1 MAKIKN
7 PILFSTYY
15 GVNPSDLEKL
25 GVLDPTLNVDT
36 RLFIDPLLL
45 SQSRHPEISIDSHD
59 AYEQHFRTIIKF
71 LKVSTRKYD
80 VAWKT
85 AKRLLFFPEIKW
97 TCLGYGAQSVSGSG
111 SGSEMTEQYIETARQ
126 IVALGVEDPD
136 LFAAMALFEEGV
148 GPDRISDMTT
158 NVILKDLIS
167 FNKRVL
173 GNLKI
178 PKTRQNLTLRNGNT
192 YNAELPEN
200 PFLHNS
206 EPVILVPSDILR
218 ALPVVTDWSEIAD
231 AASKNVQLR
240 KQVNRQITRIWEV
253 KSRRD
258 KSKIRRWALSGKE
271 DFEAFMNMIRSV
283 TPSSYDLNSDPK
295 GELFWR
301 RLASSLAT
309 DEPHTIITPARMDR
323 AGVEDVVGQIIE
335 QFRFLVEERRLSEE
349 LYHNGIPRP
358 EKAAQMLFFA
368 VAYAYCK
375 ANNLDL
381 TPEADTGNGP
391 VDFKVSSSFTGR
403 VLVEIKLSK
412 NTKLI
417 NGYTKQLEVYKR
429 GEETILGYY
438 LVINVGQMGKK
449 DEQLL
454 KIKNEAVA
462 NGLNVSPII
471 FVDGVRQKS
480 ASRL

>member
-1 MAKIKN
+1 
-7 PILFSTYY
+7 
-15 GVNPSDLEKL
+15 
-25 GVLDPTLNVDT
+25 
-36 RLFIDPLLL
+36 
-45 SQSRHPEISIDSHD
+45 
-59 AYEQHFRTIIKF
+59 
-71 LKVSTRKYD
+71 
-80 VAWKT
+80 
-85 AKRLLFFPEIKW
+85 
-97 TCLGYGAQSVSGSG
+97 
-111 SGSEMTEQYIETARQ
+111 MTEQYVETARQ
-126 IVALGVEDPD
+126 IVALGVEDPA
-136 LFAAMALFEEGV
+136 LFVAMALLEEGV

-158 NVILKDLIS
+158 NVILKDIIN

-173 GNLKI
+173 GDLKI
-178 PKTRQNLTLRNGNT
+178 PKARQILTLRNGNT
-192 YNAELPEN
+192 YSAELPEN
-200 PFLHNS
+200 PFLRNS

-218 ALPVVTDWSEIAD
+218 ALPVVTDWSEIAY

-240 KQVNRQITRIWEV
+240 KRVNRQITRLWEV
-253 KSRRD
+253 KSKKD
-258 KSKIRRWALSGKE
+258 ISKIRSWALSGKE
-271 DFEAFMNMIRSV
+271 DFEAFLDMIRSV
-283 TPSSYDLNSDPK
+283 NPTSYDLNSDPK
-295 GELFWR
+295 GEVFWR
-301 RLASSLAT
+301 RLASILAM
-309 DEPHTIITPARMDR
+309 DEPHTIVTPARMDR

-335 QFRFLVEERRLSEE
+335 QFRFLVEDRRLSEE

-391 VDFKVSSSFTGR
+391 VDFKVSSGFMGR
-403 VLVEIKLSK
+403 VLIEIKLSK

-417 NGYTKQLEVYKR
+417 NGYTRQLEAYKR

-438 LVINVGQMGKK
+438 LVIDVGQMGKK

-471 FVDGVRQKS
+471 FVDGIRRKS